1 MSQEREKKNML
12 KVQKLKKKFRIRF
25 FLMKM
30 LDQFDFGIGQCIVD
44 QHKNESMQVVAV
56 AMYICI

>member
-12 KVQKLKKKFRIRF
+12 NVQKLKKKFRIRF

-44 QHKNESMQVVAV
+44 QHKNESTQVVAV
-56 AMYICI
+56 AT

>member
-30 LDQFDFGIGQCIVD
+30 LDQFDFGIG
-44 QHKNESMQVVAV
+44 
-56 AMYICI
+56 